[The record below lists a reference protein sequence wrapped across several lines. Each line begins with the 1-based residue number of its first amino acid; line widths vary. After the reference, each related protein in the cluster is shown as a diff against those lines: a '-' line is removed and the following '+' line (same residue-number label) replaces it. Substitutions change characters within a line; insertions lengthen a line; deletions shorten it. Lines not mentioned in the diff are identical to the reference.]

1 MNKIID
7 NEKYINDE
15 ILWNYLKY
23 QNPLF
28 VATDS
33 VEVKQAKN
41 EKLVNNT
48 NDGLIDFRNAMIRKK
63 ISGNQNSNKIVV
75 LLEKSS
81 TLINNKKV
89 KEIKY

>member
-48 NDGLIDFRNAMIRKK
+48 NDGLIHFRNAMIRKK

-89 KEIKY
+89 KELKY

>member
-41 EKLVNNT
+41 EKLVNNI

-75 LLEKSS
+75 LLKKSS
-81 TLINNKKV
+81 TLINKKKV
-89 KEIKY
+89 KELKY

>member
-89 KEIKY
+89 KELKY

>member
-41 EKLVNNT
+41 EKLVNNI

-75 LLEKSS
+75 LLKKSS

-89 KEIKY
+89 KELKY

>member
-7 NEKYINDE
+7 NEKFINDE

-33 VEVKQAKN
+33 VRAKQAKN
-41 EKLVNNT
+41 EKLVNNI
-48 NDGLIDFRNAMIRKK
+48 NDGLIHFRNAMIRKT

-75 LLEKSS
+75 LLKKSS

-89 KEIKY
+89 KELKY

>member
-89 KEIKY
+89 KELKH